1 MKEPA
6 SFFILWQKNE
16 SGEPKKLFW
25 PPKKFSMNNR
35 LQVSLIVH
43 LFVKNTIY
51 AYRTVIPLFVED
63 NVMPDLET
71 KEPGL
76 YDIIFLF
83 KEDRQ
88 TVQSLNRAIYLPI
101 IDDRL
106 IFRPGLGGVVPDAIQ
121 IGNGFSG

>member
-1 MKEPA
+1 MENI
-6 SFFILWQKNE
+6 FFIALIAVQSPIYRKQ
-16 SGEPKKLFW
+16 L
-25 PPKKFSMNNR
+25 

-43 LFVKNTIY
+43 LFVENTIY

-76 YDIIFLF
+76 YDIVCPL

-88 TVQSLNRAIYLPI
+88 TVQSLDRAIYLSI

-106 IFRPGLGGVVPDAIQ
+106 IFRPGLGGIVPNSI
-121 IGNGFSG
+121 

>member
-1 MKEPA
+1 MENI
-6 SFFILWQKNE
+6 FFIALIAVQIPIYRKQ
-16 SGEPKKLFW
+16 L
-25 PPKKFSMNNR
+25 

-43 LFVKNTIY
+43 LFVENTIY

-71 KEPGL
+71 KEPAL
-76 YDIIFLF
+76 YDIVCPL

-88 TVQSLNRAIYLPI
+88 TVQSLDRAIYLSI

-106 IFRPGLGGVVPDAIQ
+106 IFRPGLGGIVPNSI
-121 IGNGFSG
+121 